1 VAAVSDDELLVVA
14 AWRLPP
20 GPPPP
25 AGWRAEA
32 VLADQSALDRAG
44 SKGRTPPPFHA
55 LLWQRPGGTSL
66 LEPPPE
72 LAADLDRWAALR
84 LRRRPAWDDT
94 TATGVRPQL
103 KQVSFVT
110 ARPELSADEF
120 ARHYREHV
128 DVARVHHPAIVRYA
142 QHEVLAAAGD
152 PALHVDGVSE
162 LWFADEESLV
172 TAWPSF
178 GPTTASTSTSR
189 PRCPCWCTPPTPP
202 APGERRHRDAARRVP
217 QLLHPR
223 IAARAGPGRRG
234 G

>member
-1 VAAVSDDELLVVA
+1 MSDDDELLVVA
-14 AWRLPP
+14 AWRTPP

-25 AGWRAEA
+25 AGWRTET

-55 LLWQRPGGTSL
+55 LLWQRPGGTRL

-142 QHEVLAAAGD
+142 QHEVLDAAGD

-172 TAWPSF
+172 
-178 GPTTASTSTSR
+178 
-189 PRCPCWCTPPTPP
+189 
-202 APGERRHRDAARRVP
+202 ARFY
-217 QLLHPR
+217 
-223 IAARAGPGRRG
+223 AGPDSVAVVRTDNREYIDFSATLSLLVHPDDTTDPG
-234 G
+234 